1 MNSVDQFT
9 RTRQMLGID
18 AFERLKNAKVIV
30 FGVGGV
36 GSYTVEALARSGIGS
51 ITVVDND
58 EVALS
63 NINRQLPATLKTIG
77 RKKVDVIKEHILDIN
92 PDCQVEA
99 IALFYNDDTKN
110 QIDLT
115 KYDYVCDAIDTV
127 SAKLYIAQFCYEN
140 NIPCIS
146 AMGAGNKLDP
156 TRFEVGDIYKTSVCP
171 LARVMRRELKARGVK
186 KLKVVYSKEEPAQLF
201 DTGVVEET
209 AKRQNPGSIAFVPSV
224 MGLILAGEIIK
235 DISKGTINQ

>member
-1 MNSVDQFT
+1 MNNADQFT
-9 RTRQMLGID
+9 RTRQMLGVD
-18 AFERLKNAKVIV
+18 AFERLKGSKVIV

-63 NINRQLPATLKTIG
+63 NINRQLPATLKTVG

-99 IALFYNDDTKN
+99 IALFYSDDTKN

-115 KYDYVCDAIDTV
+115 KFDYVCDAIDTV
-127 SAKLYIAQFCYEN
+127 SAKIYIAQFCYEN

-156 TRFEVGDIYKTSVCP
+156 TRFEVADIYKTSVCP
-171 LARVMRRELKARGVK
+171 LARVMRAALKKRGIK
-186 KLKVVYSKEEPAQLF
+186 ELKVVYSKEEPVRAII
-201 DTGVVEET
+201 TENG
-209 AKRQNPGSIAFVPSV
+209 KRAPGSISFVPSV
-224 MGLILAGEIIK
+224 AGLILAGEVIR
-235 DISKGTINQ
+235 DLASESKNI